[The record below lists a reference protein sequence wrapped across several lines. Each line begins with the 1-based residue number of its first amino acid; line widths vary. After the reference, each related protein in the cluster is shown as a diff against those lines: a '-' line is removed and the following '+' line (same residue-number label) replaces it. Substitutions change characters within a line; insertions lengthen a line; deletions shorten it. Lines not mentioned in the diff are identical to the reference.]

1 MSAAWMEM
9 LGITPGRPLGSV
21 CVTEQQSL
29 TIHTYFAC
37 LKNIAE
43 DVARH
48 EFTVAKQTGPGEYEA
63 LWQHPSSRVFN
74 WIANDEMSSYEAWQS
89 LVFQSAHEG
98 NSYAENEYN
107 DFFLSAFWP
116 LVTRQVQ
123 VRRNDAGKL
132 VYDHFGDTFSTLG
145 IPAEGIMHIKNLSR
159 DGVMGIDWRALH
171 SSSSLA
177 LPWTITKFLNSYFKN
192 NAKPSVV
199 LKIAGDGKISP
210 ETIDEIRR
218 KWMDSQSDE
227 NVNMPAVSHQ
237 ALEIESMQFDFNA
250 LQVQQLL
257 SSTPAQ
263 ICALLRMPPHKVGDL
278 ARSTN
283 NNIEAQDEQYNVEC
297 LGPWRARLEAAGT
310 RALRTD
316 GLILMMDEG
325 ELTRGAFTKRAE
337 ASERLVRTG
346 VWSRNDA
353 RAFDGKP
360 RVSDPM
366 MDEYM
371 ADANQVPVKWL
382 DKLMAA
388 REASESQK
396 SKGGNQTPPTPP
408 TAQQARSEAQV
419 EIASVLQHFAP
430 AVRSALHGCLRRER
444 DRLSRAR
451 DKSDYSRR
459 ASEVV
464 QEQGAETR
472 AALEPIV
479 AAMAGCCSLYGDR
492 TGICERSS
500 VETTL
505 AHVAEISRRDSE
517 AKLILQQQAS
527 WTDQQLMEEAERR
540 SGAILNEIT
549 ARWSPAG
556 SQKKANQET

>member
-1 MSAAWMEM
+1 M
-9 LGITPGRPLGSV
+9 LGITPGKPIGSV
-21 CVTEQQSL
+21 CVTEEQSL
-29 TIHTYFAC
+29 TIHTYYAC
-37 LKNIAE
+37 LKNISE

-48 EFTVAKQTGPGEYEA
+48 EFVVAKQTGPGEYEA
-63 LWQHPSSRVFN
+63 LWEHPSSRVFN

-89 LVFQSAHEG
+89 LVFQSAHTG
-98 NSYAENEYN
+98 NSFAETEYN
-107 DFFLSAFWP
+107 DFFLSAFYP
-116 LVTRQVQ
+116 LISRQVQ
-123 VRRNDAGKL
+123 VRRNDLGKL
-132 VYDHFGDTFSTLG
+132 VYDHFGDNFSTLG
-145 IPAEGIMHIKNLSR
+145 IPAEAIMHIRNLSR

-177 LPWTITKFLNSYFKN
+177 LPWTIQKFLNSYFKN

-199 LKIAGDGKISP
+199 LKVAGDGKISD
-210 ETIDEIRR
+210 ETIDAVRR
-218 KWMDSQSDE
+218 KWMDGQSDE

-263 ICALLRMPPHKVGDL
+263 VCALLRMPPHKVGDL

-283 NNIEAQDEQYNVEC
+283 NNIEAQDEQYNVET
-297 LGPWRARLEAAGT
+297 LGPWRTRLESAGT
-310 RALRTD
+310 RALRTA
-316 GLILMMDEG
+316 GLVLMMDEG
-325 ELTRGAFTKRAE
+325 ELTRGAFSKRAE
-337 ASERLVRTG
+337 SAGKLVRDG
-346 VWSRNDA
+346 IWNKNEA
-353 RAFDGKP
+353 RAWLGKP
-360 RVSDPM
+360 RVADPM

-371 ADANQVPVKWL
+371 ADVNQVPVRWL
-382 DKLMAA
+382 DKLMKA
-388 REASESQK
+388 RVQAEAQK
-396 SKGGNQTPPTPP
+396 GAGSSQTPATSDQ
-408 TAQQARSEAQV
+408 AQAQARAQV
-419 EIASVLQHFAP
+419 EIGSVLQHFGP
-430 AVRSALHGCLRRER
+430 AVRSTLYGCLRRER

-464 QEQGAETR
+464 QEQGSETR

-479 AAMAGCCSLYGDR
+479 AAMAGCCSVYGDR

-500 VETTL
+500 VDTTL
-505 AHVAEISRRDSE
+505 AHISELCRRDSE

-527 WTDQQLMEEAERR
+527 WTDQQVLEEAERR
-540 SGAILNEIT
+540 SGVILNEIT

-556 SQKKANQET
+556 SGSGAKKAGKANQEV